1 MDITSLIFVALA
13 VAWAVYLVPKALQS
27 ADEGAVSHSVERF
40 SSALRVLSR
49 NEPAG
54 ASASADAATSTGTP
68 ADAPVGASVAP
79 AARVRR
85 PSAAQIRARREAARR
100 AAQRRRRVLVTLLV
114 LNVAVAVTAAFGVV
128 GWAWQAAPATLLVAW
143 LVTCRLMVR
152 SEQAAHTQAPVR
164 VRIPRVLDDAPVAA
178 SPADQD
184 ASGEAPESVTVDRN
198 EQGFDEVG
206 SDADTS
212 TIEAVREDLW
222 SPVPITLPTY
232 VTKDAA
238 TRRTVRT
245 IDLSAPGVTT
255 SGRTAEDSA
264 IAREADEAE
273 RQSKLAA
280 LARSIR
286 KSS

>member
-1 MDITSLIFVALA
+1 VDLTGLIFVALGI
-13 VAWAVYLVPKALQS
+13 AWAVYLVPKALQHT
-27 ADEGAVSHSVERF
+27 DEVSRSHSVERF

-49 NEPAG
+49 NDTAAEPA
-54 ASASADAATSTGTP
+54 AEAPTNAAATP
-68 ADAPVGASVAP
+68 VAAPT
-79 AARVRR
+79 RERR
-85 PSAAQIRARREAARR
+85 PSAALIRARREAARR

-114 LNVAVAVTAAFGVV
+114 LTLAVALAAGFGVV
-128 GWAWQAAPATLLVAW
+128 SWAWQAAPAALLVAW

-152 SEQAAHTQAPVR
+152 SEQAARADVSGPTR
-164 VRIPRVLDDAPVAA
+164 VRMPRRPADSPVAA
-178 SPADQD
+178 SPADQED
-184 ASGEAPESVTVDRN
+184 DEIPSETVVDRN

-232 VTKDAA
+232 VTKEPAA
-238 TRRTVRT
+238 RRTVRT

>member
-49 NEPAG
+49 TDTVTEAAPAP
-54 ASASADAATSTGTP
+54 AT
-68 ADAPVGASVAP
+68 AP
-79 AARVRR
+79 AAATDAAPVAGPAPRVRR

-100 AAQRRRRVLVTLLV
+100 AAQRRRRVLGTLLL
-114 LNVAVAVTAAFGVV
+114 LNVGVAVAAAFGLI
-128 GWAWQAAPATLLVAW
+128 GWVWQAAPASLLVAW

-152 SEQAAHTQAPVR
+152 SEQAAKADVWAPTR
-164 VRIPRVLDDAPVAA
+164 VRIPRRPDSPVTA
-178 SPADQD
+178 SPADQE
-184 ASGEAPESVTVDRN
+184 SGDVPADTVVDRN
-198 EQGFDEVG
+198 DQGFDEVG

-222 SPVPITLPTY
+222 NPVPITLPTY
-232 VTKDAA
+232 VTKEPAA
-238 TRRTVRT
+238 RRTVRT

-255 SGRTAEDSA
+255 SGRTEEDAA

-273 RQSKLAA
+273 RQSKLSA

>member
-1 MDITSLIFVALA
+1 MDLTGLIFVALGI
-13 VAWAVYLVPKALQS
+13 AWAVYLVPKALQHT
-27 ADEGAVSHSVERF
+27 DEVSRSHSVERF

-49 NEPAG
+49 NDSG
-54 ASASADAATSTGTP
+54 VASASTSAPVATP
-68 ADAPVGASVAP
+68 APVAGPVT
-79 AARVRR
+79 RERR

-100 AAQRRRRVLVTLLV
+100 AAQRRRRVLGTLLV
-114 LNVAVAVTAAFGVV
+114 VNLAVALAAGFGVI

-143 LVTCRLMVR
+143 LVACRLMVR
-152 SEQAAHTQAPVR
+152 SEQAVRTQAPTR
-164 VRIPRVLDDAPVAA
+164 IRIPSVLDDGPVGRVDADGTAA
-178 SPADQD
+178 DDSLDEVP
-184 ASGEAPESVTVDRN
+184 SETMVDRN
-198 EQGFDEVG
+198 EQGFDEVAPE
-206 SDADTS
+206 ADTS

-255 SGRTAEDSA
+255 SGRTEEDAA